1 MENVLKYVVIRND
14 KKKAYDVRDD
24 LIKEQRGI
32 KYVEEKDYAWISF
45 ESYTYLIPLTGK
57 GFEIL
62 EITYNWINDFL
73 DNENKIIEELYEL
86 VDDQVIS
93 KTSIDNF
100 KEILNTYD
108 ELDIKWLKKEDI
120 LVLKNIE
127 NYKFKTRLEI
137 ASLSSIEI
145 LIRLLNQNISIADI
159 KKIKENDHFI
169 PIIFPIK
176 FSPKTNFRY
185 IQDRR
190 WKMER
195 ENRRYSQ
202 TIQNNFYKGDI
213 NLAELL
219 ELGYLKLNINEEV

>member
-14 KKKAYDVRDD
+14 KKKAYDIRDD

-86 VDDQVIS
+86 VDDQVIL

-145 LIRLLNQNISIADI
+145 LIRLLNQNINITDI
-159 KKIKENDHFI
+159 KKIKENDNFI

-213 NLAELL
+213 NLVELL